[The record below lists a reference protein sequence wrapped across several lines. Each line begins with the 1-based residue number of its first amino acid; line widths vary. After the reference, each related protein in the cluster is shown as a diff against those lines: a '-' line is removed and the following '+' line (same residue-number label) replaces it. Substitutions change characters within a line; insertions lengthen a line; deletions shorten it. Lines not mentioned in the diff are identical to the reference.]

1 MLPETVA
8 TCETICVRIG
18 DKILEQGLFTDSLGS
33 DYDLVMTP
41 VLAKKLSIKISI
53 STEVDKIDSASLQ
66 LIASHCHDSFFKAV
80 ESEIPPKEFQS
91 LKKLWNE
98 TTVNKDGRVLFAIDE
113 L

>member
-33 DYDLVMTP
+33 DYDLAMTP
-41 VLAKKLSIKISI
+41 VFAKKLTLQISI
-53 STEVDKIDSASLQ
+53 TSEVDKIDFPSVQS
-66 LIASHCHDSFFKAV
+66 IASHCHDSFFNAV
-80 ESEIPPKEFQS
+80 ESEIPRKEFQS
-91 LKKLWNE
+91 LKKVWKE
-98 TTVNKDGRVLFAIDE
+98 TTVVRGGKILFAIDE